1 MANPILMAGLQIAQ
15 GAVNNWL
22 GEMRENR
29 AVQRDYY
36 LSERAADKAAQRQ
49 GEMYERFFSPEA
61 LMKQYNAAGLSPG
74 LMMGGAP
81 GSSMGGS
88 SAPQGG
94 AAMQPSTFMPID
106 VLGQIT
112 QLENIKASTKK
123 TEAETEKI
131 KEDTKGSE
139 LQNKW
144 QEMIN
149 NEKFQ
154 TWNIFTKNYT
164 KLDEQ
169 GINRPYSLTDLA
181 LDSEDWET
189 FREATKQLGLGYSQ
203 NEIEALKQIYTNSLR
218 LGKDISVIQGEKGNA
233 EFNLKV
239 LEALDKKDFADNNAE
254 SIVQYLKQNVETNK
268 LTEEQK
274 KAWNDLLEEVGKR
287 SKTAKQILLII
298 GMMIDKAMSEYRL
311 PGVNINNNYRTS
323 ETNNNNYNL

>member
-61 LMKQYNAAGLSPG
+61 LMRQYNAAGLSPG

-94 AAMQPSTFMPID
+94 AAMQPSTFIPID

-112 QLENIKASTKK
+112 QIENIKANTKK
-123 TEAETEKI
+123 TEAEAEKI

-139 LQNKW
+139 LQNIW
-144 QEMIN
+144 QKMIN
-149 NEKFQ
+149 DEKFQ
-154 TWNIFTKNYT
+154 TWKIFTTNHLKT
-164 KLDEQ
+164 DEN
-169 GINRPYSLTDLA
+169 GVNRPYSLTDLA

-189 FREATKQLGLGYSQ
+189 FREATKLLGLGSSQ
-203 NEIEALKQIYTNSLR
+203 NEMEALKQIYTNSLR
-218 LGKDISVIQGEKGNA
+218 LGKEISVIQGEKGSA

-239 LEALDKKDFADNNAE
+239 LEALNKKDFANNNAE

-287 SKTAKQILLII
+287 SKTAKQVLLII

>member
-1 MANPILMAGLQIAQ
+1 MANPFLMAGLQIAQ

-61 LMKQYNAAGLSPG
+61 LMRQYEAAGLSPG
-74 LMMGGAP
+74 MMMGGAP

-139 LQNKW
+139 LQNTW
-144 QEMIN
+144 QKMIN
-149 NEKFQ
+149 DEKFQ
-154 TWNIFTKNYT
+154 TWNIFTKNYA
-164 KLDEQ
+164 KPDEQ

-181 LDSEDWET
+181 QDSEDWET
-189 FREATKQLGLGYSQ
+189 FREAAKLLGLGYSE
-203 NEIEALKQIYTNSLR
+203 NEMEALKQIYINSLR
-218 LGKDISVIQGEKGNA
+218 LGRDISTIQGDKGNA
-233 EFNLKV
+233 DFNLKV
-239 LEALDKKDFADNNAE
+239 LEALDKQDFANANAD
-254 SIVQYLKQNVETNK
+254 SIIQYLKQNVETNK

-274 KAWNDLLEEVGKR
+274 KAWNNLLEEVGKR
-287 SKTAKQILLII
+287 SKTAKQVLLVI

-311 PGVNINNNYRTS
+311 PGINVNNNYRTS